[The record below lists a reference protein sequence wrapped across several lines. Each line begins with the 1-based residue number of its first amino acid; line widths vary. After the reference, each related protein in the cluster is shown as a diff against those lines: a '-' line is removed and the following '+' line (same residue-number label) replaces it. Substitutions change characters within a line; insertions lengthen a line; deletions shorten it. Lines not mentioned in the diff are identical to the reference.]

1 MDKLKRMSELIEQ
14 LNKASMHYYQYAE
27 PILTDFEYDRLYDEL
42 VLLEKETGTILSSS
56 PTQNVGY
63 EVITNLKKVRHE
75 KRMLSLDKTKDVEK
89 LKSFIGSREGV
100 LSWKL
105 DGLTIVL
112 RYNGGELVQAV
123 TRGNGDVGEDIT
135 HNARV
140 FKNLPLKIPFED
152 ELVLRGEGVISYSEF
167 ERINESLDDE
177 EKYKNPRNLCS
188 GTVRQLNSKVA
199 SDRKVMFYAFSLVS
213 AKNRPQDALRT
224 EEFDWLDS
232 LGFDVVEHVIVTADT
247 LEKTVREFES
257 RIEQN
262 DFASDGLVLSFND
275 IAYGKSLG
283 ETAKFPKDSIAFK
296 WKDETAETTLR
307 QIEWSTSR
315 TGLINPVAVFDTV
328 ELEGTSVNRA
338 SVHNVSIL
346 EDLQLGIGDRIKVFK
361 ANMIIPQIAENLTKS
376 GNVEIPK
383 YCPVCGGETEIR
395 TIKEGK
401 SLYCTNPNC
410 HAQRVRSLAHFAS
423 RDAMNIEGLSEETL
437 KKFTE
442 QGFIETYTDLYSLG
456 EHEEEIKEMDGFGDK
471 SFDNLM
477 ASLEKSKHRPMANF
491 IYALGINHVGLSNA
505 KLLCSALGYDIE
517 KIMSAT
523 EEELAE
529 IDGFGSVIAHSV
541 HSYFANEKNKA
552 LIEKTL
558 KIVEFT
564 PEETVSEEE
573 KTMADL
579 TFVITGDV
587 EKFKNRKELQAE
599 IERLGGKVTSSVT
612 SKTNYLINNDIFSSS
627 AKNKKAK
634 ELGVEIIT
642 EEEFIKRFL
651 EK

>member
-1 MDKLKRMSELIEQ
+1 
-14 LNKASMHYYQYAE
+14 
-27 PILTDFEYDRLYDEL
+27 
-42 VLLEKETGTILSSS
+42 
-56 PTQNVGY
+56 
-63 EVITNLKKVRHE
+63 
-75 KRMLSLDKTKDVEK
+75 MLSLDKTKDVEK

-247 LEKTVREFES
+247 LKKTVREFES

-296 WKDETAETTLR
+296 WKDETAQTTLR

-328 ELEGTSVNRA
+328 ELEGTSVKQSKRA
-338 SVHNVSIL
+338 
-346 EDLQLGIGDRIKVFK
+346 
-361 ANMIIPQIAENLTKS
+361 
-376 GNVEIPK
+376 
-383 YCPVCGGETEIR
+383 
-395 TIKEGK
+395 
-401 SLYCTNPNC
+401 
-410 HAQRVRSLAHFAS
+410 
-423 RDAMNIEGLSEETL
+423 
-437 KKFTE
+437 
-442 QGFIETYTDLYSLG
+442 
-456 EHEEEIKEMDGFGDK
+456 
-471 SFDNLM
+471 
-477 ASLEKSKHRPMANF
+477 
-491 IYALGINHVGLSNA
+491 
-505 KLLCSALGYDIE
+505 
-517 KIMSAT
+517 
-523 EEELAE
+523 
-529 IDGFGSVIAHSV
+529 
-541 HSYFANEKNKA
+541 
-552 LIEKTL
+552 
-558 KIVEFT
+558 
-564 PEETVSEEE
+564 
-573 KTMADL
+573 
-579 TFVITGDV
+579 
-587 EKFKNRKELQAE
+587 
-599 IERLGGKVTSSVT
+599 
-612 SKTNYLINNDIFSSS
+612 
-627 AKNKKAK
+627 
-634 ELGVEIIT
+634 
-642 EEEFIKRFL
+642 
-651 EK
+651 